1 MHTLK
6 HRATL
11 LASSLLVL
19 ACSGSSDAAKK
30 DSGDASAS
38 APLAS
43 GALRE
48 IDVIGLDYAFSMP
61 DTLDPGRTAFKFR
74 NDGKVYHEYNVVLL
88 KEGATLQQFIDAEN
102 KDQPVTAIMEAPVG
116 VLFAEVG
123 QSSPSLMS
131 VDLIPGRTYAVHCI
145 FRDSTKAPTHRELGM
160 FKSITVRNTPVPTA
174 AAIVYDTIVGTDYA
188 FTKYPR
194 TISPGWHHFVFR
206 NDGKQRHEVSIS
218 LLKKGVALT
227 HLMKVAETD
236 MDSVFKMLDGDMGVL
251 HSPSGTAPLGSLD
264 FEILADREY
273 ILVCTFQDNPKAP
286 PHFALGMVTTML
298 ATKQ

>member
-1 MHTLK
+1 MHNLK
-6 HRATL
+6 YPTAL
-11 LASSLLVL
+11 LASSLLLL
-19 ACSGSSDAAKK
+19 ACGSSSDGAKN
-30 DSGDASAS
+30 DSGNAITP
-38 APLAS
+38 APTVS

-102 KDQPVTAIMEAPVG
+102 KDQPVTDIMEAPVG

-160 FKSITVRNTPVPTA
+160 FKSITVRSSAAPTA
-174 AAIVYDTIVGTDYA
+174 TAMVFDTIVGTDYA

-194 TISPGWHHFVFR
+194 TLTPGWHHFVFR
-206 NDGKQRHEVSIS
+206 NEGKQRHEVSIS
-218 LLKKGVALT
+218 MIKKGVSLPDI
-227 HLMKVAETD
+227 MKVAAD
-236 MDSVFKMLDGDMGVL
+236 MDSAFKLLDGDMGVL
-251 HSPSGTAPLGSLD
+251 HSPGGTSPLGSLD
-264 FEILADREY
+264 FEILPDREY
-273 ILVCTFQDNPKAP
+273 ILVCAFQDDAKAP
-286 PHFALGMVTTML
+286 PHFMLGMVTSML